1 MRAARAALDIHD
13 ALDRM
18 SVNTA
23 RPLQAHV
30 GIASDEV
37 VAGVLGRADANDY
50 TVLGDSVNLAARFAA
65 VAGPDLAFRRR
76 LPALSGRGTR
86 ETLGEIQLKGFEAP
100 TRAWRLRGLS
110 GDPLAASRGSF
121 VGRDAELGQ
130 FKSIFEACLGRRSGQ
145 VVYVRGDAG
154 IGKTRLVEEMRRP
167 IATHSGSSRQP
178 LMLRAA

>member
-50 TVLGDSVNLAARFAA
+50 TALGDSVNLAARLAA
-65 VAGPDLAFRRR
+65 VAGPGQTLLSDGVYR
-76 LPALSGRGTR
+76 LSPDEGRAKR
-86 ETLGEIQLKGFEAP
+86 SA
-100 TRAWRLRGLS
+100 
-110 GDPLAASRGSF
+110 
-121 VGRDAELGQ
+121 
-130 FKSIFEACLGRRSGQ
+130 KSN
-145 VVYVRGDAG
+145 
-154 IGKTRLVEEMRRP
+154 
-167 IATHSGSSRQP
+167 
-178 LMLRAA
+178 